1 MWQAQGKDRKDII
14 MATTRFSTENNQS
27 GGNLPKGVGTL
38 VVIGLVVLLA
48 IIVAFNSF
56 TVVNEGFIGV
66 KYQFGKIVDSD
77 LSAGLNFHI
86 PFMEEIEQ
94 VDIREQ
100 VYAVTTDAY
109 TSDTQTVNELML
121 KVNYYYDGTQLS
133 EIIRTI
139 GISNVETKLLVPNVA
154 KITKDE
160 IGKVQAEM
168 LVQNRSDVQ
177 NAIFAK
183 IKEALAPQGIIVT
196 AFAIENLSF
205 DDAFEQSIQA
215 KVIAAQDAL
224 KMQNKTAEKEEE
236 AKQQVIAAQAEAD
249 SQKIKADAE
258 AYAIQVVQEQIAQSP
273 DYIEYLKISNWNGVL
288 PQAIGTEVNPFI
300 ALDGDYSTATR
311 QNVQSTPVVST
322 GTAQ

>member
-1 MWQAQGKDRKDII
+1 
-14 MATTRFSTENNQS
+14 MATQKFTTASSSDNGGFSGKSIGIITAIVIA
-27 GGNLPKGVGTL
+27 LLLL
-38 VVIGLVVLLA
+38 VVVL
-48 IIVAFNSF
+48 FNSF

-66 KYQFGKIVDSD
+66 KYQFGKIVASD
-77 LSAGLNFHI
+77 LTAGLNFHI
-86 PFMEEIEQ
+86 PFVEVIQQ
-94 VDIREQ
+94 VDTREQ
-100 VYAVTTDAY
+100 IYSVQTDAY
-109 TSDTQTVNELML
+109 TSDTQTVNELQL
-121 KVNYYYDGTQLS
+121 KVNYCYDGTKLS
-133 EIIRTI
+133 DIIRTI
-139 GISNVETKLLVPNVA
+139 GINNVETKLLVPNVA

-177 NAIFAK
+177 NAIFEK
-183 IKEALAPQGIIVT
+183 IKVTLEPSGIIVT

-236 AKQQVIAAQAEAD
+236 AKQQVIAAQAAAD
-249 SQKIKADAE
+249 SQKIQADAE

-311 QNVQSTPVVST
+311 SDVTPVAPVT
-322 GTAQ
+322 E

>member
-1 MWQAQGKDRKDII
+1 

-27 GGNLPKGVGTL
+27 GGNLPKGIGTL

-183 IKEALAPQGIIVT
+183 IKDALAPQGIIVT

-236 AKQQVIAAQAEAD
+236 AKQQVIAAQAEAE

-311 QNVQSTPVVST
+311 QNVQSAPVVST